1 MNLFNNNTLQHE
13 NTLNLEFQKILK
25 DIREFTKNLGENV
38 IEDIRPHR
46 IVYSKGIV
54 FRSFLDIQPL
64 NDKIVIV
71 VKKNRDKKEQYT
83 IKTVDENIDYIKK
96 EINDAYVNIK

>member
-1 MNLFNNNTLQHE
+1 MNLFNNNPFQHE

-25 DIREFTKNLGENV
+25 DLREFTKNLGENV

-64 NDKIVIV
+64 NDKIVII

-83 IKTVDENIDYIKK
+83 IKTVDENIDDIKK

>member
-1 MNLFNNNTLQHE
+1 MQHE